1 MRTSFEHIQY
11 SPKGEINIPADEVF
25 LTAEE
30 IEVKKNYQI
39 SEMSVYRDFEE

>member
-11 SPKGEINIPADEVF
+11 SPKGEINIPAEEVF

-30 IEVKKNYQI
+30 IEIKKNYQF
-39 SEMSVYRDFEE
+39 SDLN

>member
-11 SPKGEINIPADEVF
+11 SPKGEINIPAEEVF

-30 IEVKKNYQI
+30 IEIKKKLSI
-39 SEMSVYRDFEE
+39 F